1 MSTLSVRLPTSLH
14 RHLRDLAQREG
25 VSMNQLI
32 SSAVGEKLAALM
44 TEDYLSRANRGA
56 RKAFDAV
63 LRRVPDVS
71 PAKGDELSNNRMQLT
86 RSAHRQRKR
95 GPRN

>member
-32 SSAVGEKLAALM
+32 CSAVGEKLAALM
-44 TEDYLSRANRGA
+44 TEDYLSRATRGA
-56 RKAFDAV
+56 RKAYNAV

-71 PAKGDELSNNRMQLT
+71 PEKGDELSNNRMLT
-86 RSAHRQRKR
+86 RSAHRQRRR
-95 GPRN
+95 GPRS

>member
-1 MSTLSVRLPTSLH
+1 
-14 RHLRDLAQREG
+14 
-25 VSMNQLI
+25 MNQLI

-44 TEDYLSRANRGA
+44 TEDYLSRATRGA
-56 RKAFDAV
+56 RKAYDAV

-71 PAKGDELSNNRMQLT
+71 ATKGDELSNNRQVT

-95 GPRN
+95 GPRS